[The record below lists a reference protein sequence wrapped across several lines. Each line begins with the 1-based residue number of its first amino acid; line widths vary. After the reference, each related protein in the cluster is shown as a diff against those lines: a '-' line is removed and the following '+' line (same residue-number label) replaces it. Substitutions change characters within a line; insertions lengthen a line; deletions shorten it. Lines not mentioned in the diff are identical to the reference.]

1 MYLYRVRLGLDV
13 SLAEVER
20 LSGYS
25 AALIS
30 AVESGTRRLTE
41 PVEAALISV
50 YSSLLRERLDA
61 CRADCVPLDGEGYC
75 PECRPRE
82 EETCAEWQERVGKRR
97 AK

>member
-1 MYLYRVRLGLDV
+1 MRRAGLYLYRVRLGLDV
-13 SLAEVER
+13 SLGEVER
-20 LSGYS
+20 RSGYS

-61 CRADCVPLDGEGYC
+61 CRAEGLA
-75 PECRPRE
+75 ERA
-82 EETCAEWQERVGKRR
+82 ETPGKGRRRR
-97 AK
+97 AA

>member
-1 MYLYRVRLGLDV
+1 MKRAGLYLYRVRLGLY
-13 SLAEVER
+13 LTLGEVER
-20 LSGYS
+20 RSGYS

-61 CRADCVPLDGEGYC
+61 CRAEGLS
-75 PECRPRE
+75 EVVE
-82 EETCAEWQERVGKRR
+82 EPGKGRRRR
-97 AK
+97 AA

>member
-1 MYLYRVRLGLDV
+1 MRRAGLYLYHVRLGLDV

-41 PVEAALISV
+41 PVEAALIQV
-50 YSSLLRERLDA
+50 YSTLLRERLDA
-61 CRADCVPLDGEGYC
+61 GRAEGLA
-75 PECRPRE
+75 ERA
-82 EETCAEWQERVGKRR
+82 ETPGKGMRRR
-97 AK
+97 AA

>member
-1 MYLYRVRLGLDV
+1 MRRAGLYLYRVRLGLDV

-50 YSSLLRERLDA
+50 YSTLLRKRLDA
-61 CRADCVPLDGEGYC
+61 CRAAGLSEVADVP
-75 PECRPRE
+75 
-82 EETCAEWQERVGKRR
+82 GKGHRRR
-97 AK
+97 AA

>member
-1 MYLYRVRLGLDV
+1 MRRPGLYLYRVRLGLDV
-13 SLAEVER
+13 SLSEVER

-50 YSSLLRERLDA
+50 YSTLLRKRLDA
-61 CRADCVPLDGEGYC
+61 CRAQGLAEVADAPGKG
-75 PECRPRE
+75 PR
-82 EETCAEWQERVGKRR
+82 RR
-97 AK
+97 SA